1 MYICICNAVTDSE
14 IIKAHRE
21 GKSTFKQISQHL
33 GVGKCCGRCVNNA
46 KQVIADS
53 QKQMQA
59 SAVSYFNPLNQVAAA
74 TPA

>member
-14 IIKAHRE
+14 IIQAHQS
-21 GKSTFKQISQHL
+21 GKKTFKQISQHL
-33 GVGKCCGRCVNNA
+33 GVGQCCGRCVNNA

-53 QKQMQA
+53 QKQMQT
-59 SAVSYFNPLNQVAAA
+59 SAVSHFNPLNSVALA